1 MKVLAVVLAAGRSER
16 FGQDKLRLDLGGKPV
31 WRWGFDAL
39 RQHPRIDGVGLV
51 VATDQVQATL
61 SGVPEAAFVVEGGA
75 TRQASTAAALAALP
89 ESAEWV
95 LIHDGARPFLSAAL
109 IERLLDA
116 AQESGAAFPTLAVSD
131 TIKQR
136 DGVHFRTLDRSQLVA
151 VQTPQVARVSDLR
164 QALASASPEMT
175 DDMVMLESMGRT
187 PKAIPGDPQNF
198 KLTTPEDFQRAQAML
213 RPVETRT
220 GFGYDIHRFSTDPA
234 RPLWLGGL
242 MFPGVIGLEG
252 HSDADVLLHAVVD
265 ALLGAANLGDIGLLY
280 PNTDPRWKNQSS
292 SLFVQ
297 ETRELL
303 KGENWVV
310 SNLDMTVLAER
321 PKIMVRRNEIIE
333 RVADLLQI
341 EPQRVSI
348 KATTHEGLGAIGRGE
363 GIVAQ
368 AVATI
373 QKFVLGGYDGSLS
386 P

>member
-31 WRWGFDAL
+31 WRWSFDAL
-39 RQHPRIDGVGLV
+39 LQHPRIDGVGLV
-51 VATDQVQATL
+51 VATDHVQATL

-89 ESAEWV
+89 ETAEWV

-116 AQESGAAFPTLAVSD
+116 AQESGASFPALAVSD
-131 TIKQR
+131 TIKQHN
-136 DGVHFRTLDRSQLVA
+136 GVHFRTLDRAELVA
-151 VQTPQVARVSDLR
+151 VQTPQVARVWDLR

-175 DDMVMLESMGRT
+175 DDMVMLEAMGRT
-187 PKAIPGDPQNF
+187 PQAVPGDPQNF

-234 RPLWLGGL
+234 RSLWLGGL
-242 MFPGVIGLEG
+242 LFPGVIGLEG

-333 RVADLLQI
+333 RVADLMQI